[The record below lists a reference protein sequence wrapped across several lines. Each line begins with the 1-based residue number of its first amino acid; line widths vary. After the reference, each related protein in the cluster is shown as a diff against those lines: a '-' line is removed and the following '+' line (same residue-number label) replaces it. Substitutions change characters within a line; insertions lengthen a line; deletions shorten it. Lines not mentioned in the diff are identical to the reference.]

1 LNEATFGAFSNSTT
15 IAEESTAWPG
25 VSSPTY
31 TGGLGFGFKWNMGW
45 MHDTLEYMKADAVF
59 RKYRHDELTFS
70 LVYAF
75 SENYVL
81 PLSHDEVVHGKGS
94 ILQKMP
100 GDRWQQFANVRLLYA
115 YMYAHPGK
123 KLLFMGNEF
132 AQPRE
137 WRHDFSL
144 DWHVLDDPM
153 HAGVQ
158 HLVRDLNHLYT
169 STPALY
175 ELDASPDGFTWLAQ
189 DPDASIVAFLRRGR
203 RPNDFAIAVC
213 NFTPVVRENYR
224 IGVPPAAA
232 YREVLNSDAA
242 PYGGSNAGNLGMVK
256 VENVPEHGREHSISI
271 TLPPLG
277 ALFFAPVRA

>member
-1 LNEATFGAFSNSTT
+1 
-15 IAEESTAWPG
+15 
-25 VSSPTY
+25 
-31 TGGLGFGFKWNMGW
+31 
-45 MHDTLEYMKADAVF
+45 MHDTLEYMKADPLF
-59 RKYRHDELTFS
+59 RRWRHDELTFS

-158 HLVRDLNHLYT
+158 RLVRDLNHLYT

-175 ELDASPDGFTWLAQ
+175 ELDASAEGFTWLCQ
-189 DPDASIVAFLRRGR
+189 DPDASVIAFLRRVR
-203 RPNDFAIAVC
+203 DADDFVMAVC
-213 NFTPVVRENYR
+213 NFTPVVRERYR
-224 IGVPPAAA
+224 IGVPQAAA
-232 YREVLNSDAA
+232 YQELLNSDAA
-242 PYGGSNAGNLGMVK
+242 IYGGSNVGNLGKVK
-256 VENVPEHGREHSISI
+256 VEKIPEHGRAQSISI

-277 ALFFAPVRA
+277 VLFFAPSERTA